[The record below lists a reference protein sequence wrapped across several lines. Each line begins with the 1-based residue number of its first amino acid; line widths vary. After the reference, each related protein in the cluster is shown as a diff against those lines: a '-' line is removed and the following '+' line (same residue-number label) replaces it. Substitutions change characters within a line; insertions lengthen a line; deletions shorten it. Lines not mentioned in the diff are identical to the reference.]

1 MILEQFFST
10 FRDFIDAIPGVDTAS
25 SFKSLESYARM
36 AKKQICDI
44 VTSDIFNTIA
54 SGNNT
59 VLKGELGIALGY
71 LSLYKY
77 SPFSAVNARNAGKDV
92 YKYEYEAMRNEY
104 IDGYY
109 AAMDSLLELLFTG
122 ELKDEWLKTQQASRI
137 TTLAI
142 KSCAELNTYY
152 PIDNSY
158 LFFFRTIPIQEEHLD
173 DSFNSLFERIKDKQ
187 REDLTLKAKRAL
199 SQMIVATA
207 IQRFDAMELPASIR
221 TISSLSGDQKFLK
234 HKVPDEYPMDKLAVD
249 LIASATDMIRTID
262 SILEN
267 QDTAIDSFDIVNNP
281 EDKIY
286 LV

>member
-25 SFKSLESYARM
+25 NFKSLESYARL

-44 VTSDIFNTIA
+44 VTSGIFNTIA

-71 LSLYKY
+71 LALYKY

-92 YKYEYEAMRNEY
+92 YKYEYEAMRREY

-109 AAMDSLLELLFTG
+109 AAMDSLLELLFNG
-122 ELKDEWLKTQQASRI
+122 ELKEEWLKTEQASRI
-137 TTLAI
+137 GSLSI
-142 KSCAELNTYY
+142 KSCADFNSLY

-173 DSFNSLFERIKDKQ
+173 DSYNSLFGRIKDRQ
-187 REDLTLKAKRAL
+187 REDLSKKAKRAL

-207 IQRFDAMELPASIR
+207 IQRFDIVELPASIR
-221 TISSLSGDQKFLK
+221 SLFVDQKSLR
-234 HKVPDEYPMDKLAVD
+234 HGTSESNALNKLAID
-249 LIASATDMIRTID
+249 LISTATDMLRTID
-262 SILEN
+262 SLLEN
-267 QDTAIDSFDIVNNP
+267 QDTAIDSFDVVNNP

>member
-1 MILEQFFST
+1 MILEQFFRT

-77 SPFSAVNARNAGKDV
+77 SPFCAVNARNAGKDV
-92 YKYEYEAMRNEY
+92 YKYEYEAMRREY

-122 ELKDEWLKTQQASRI
+122 ELKDEWLKTEQASRI
-137 TTLAI
+137 SSLAI
-142 KSCAELNTYY
+142 KTCAELNSYY
-152 PIDNSY
+152 SIDNSY
-158 LFFFRTIPIQEEHLD
+158 LFFFRTIPIQEELLD

-187 REDLTLKAKRAL
+187 RDDLTKKAKRSI

-207 IQRFDAMELPASIR
+207 IERFDIVELPASIR
-221 TISSLSGDQKFLK
+221 SLFNDQRSLRHGTSESGVLN
-234 HKVPDEYPMDKLAVD
+234 KLAVD
-249 LIASATDMIRTID
+249 LIATATDLIRSID

-267 QDTAIDSFDIVNNP
+267 QDTTIDSFDIVNNP